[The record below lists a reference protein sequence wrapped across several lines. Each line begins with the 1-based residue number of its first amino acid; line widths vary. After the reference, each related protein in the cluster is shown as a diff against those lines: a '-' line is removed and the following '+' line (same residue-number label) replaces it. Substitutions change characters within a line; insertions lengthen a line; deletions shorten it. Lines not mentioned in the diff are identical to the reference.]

1 MINRQRK
8 RAENILRCYKNVTIL
23 RLLKDEKAKIDK
35 INEEIKF
42 TQDPE
47 FITYEKGYLEVLN
60 GISKSQAIKIEVE
73 ALIVSLQKAHISYVD
88 FHNQLD
94 RLLVKS
100 TKINTANNNNI

>member
-8 RAENILRCYKNVTIL
+8 RAQNILRCNKNVTIL
-23 RLLKDEKAKIDK
+23 RLLKEEKTKITRILD
-35 INEEIKF
+35 EIKF

-47 FITYEKGYLEVLN
+47 FITYDKGYLQVLN
-60 GISKSQAIKIEVE
+60 GISKSQALKIEVE
-73 ALIVSLQKAHISYVD
+73 ALILDLQKAHISYID

-100 TKINTANNNNI
+100 TKIKTANN